1 MLERR
6 ELEERIAEIV
16 NKRDQS
22 VSEIRDLAAFIIA
35 RNDLGREEADGSYGD
50 AAPNPT
56 AAAIVETVIG
66 EHGDSDFLQLIAG
79 RDADHVWA
87 VLDEAM
93 ETLRATEPRF
103 YAGILRRIQD
113 Q

>member
-6 ELEERIAEIV
+6 ELDERIAEIK
-16 NKRDQS
+16 NKRDQT
-22 VSEIRDLAAFIIA
+22 VGEIRDLAAFIIA
-35 RNDLGREEADGSYGD
+35 RDDLGKEEAVGSYGD
-50 AAPNPT
+50 AAPAT
-56 AAAIVETVIG
+56 AAIVETVIG
-66 EHGDSDFLQLIAG
+66 EHGDSEFLQLIAH

-103 YAGILRRIQD
+103 YAGILRRIQN
-113 Q
+113 

>member
-6 ELEERIAEIV
+6 ELDERIAEIV
-16 NKRDQS
+16 NKRDQT
-22 VSEIRDLAAFIIA
+22 VGEIRDLAAFIVA
-35 RNDLGREEADGSYGD
+35 RNDLSKERAVGSYGD
-50 AAPNPT
+50 AALIPAT
-56 AAAIVETVIG
+56 ATIVETVIG
-66 EHGDSDFLQLIAG
+66 DHGDSEFLQLIAH
-79 RDADHVWA
+79 RNADHVWA

-103 YAGILRRIQD
+103 YAGILRRIQN

>member
-6 ELEERIAEIV
+6 ELDERIAEIV
-16 NKRDQS
+16 NKRDQT
-22 VSEIRDLAAFIIA
+22 VGEIRDLAAFIVA
-35 RNDLGREEADGSYGD
+35 RNDLSKESAVGSYGD

-56 AAAIVETVIG
+56 AAPIVETAIG

-93 ETLRATEPRF
+93 ETLKVMQPRF
-103 YAGILRRIQD
+103 YTGVLRRIQN

>member
-6 ELEERIAEIV
+6 EVEERIAEIK
-16 NKRDQS
+16 NKRDQTETEC
-22 VSEIRDLAAFIIA
+22 VKLAAFLIIRDDFDKGA
-35 RNDLGREEADGSYGD
+35 GGSYGD
-50 AAPNPT
+50 AAPAT
-56 AAAIVETVIG
+56 AAIVETVIG

-87 VLDEAM
+87 VLGEAM

-103 YAGILRRIQD
+103 YAGILRRIQS